1 MKLFWSISTT
11 SYRQLIRVVALVLVL
26 FIILNHQVSYALT
39 KDDLG
44 LSVDQISWLKGSP
57 EIRFA
62 FDQAF
67 APVEF
72 LTDDDSYRG
81 MSADYIA
88 ILENLLEVK
97 FVMVKTSSWDEA
109 LELARDGL
117 VDILPAVA
125 RTKQRD
131 EYLIFTEPY
140 LELPAVVIAGDD
152 VVEGIEIEKLMNR
165 KIAVVSGYAWA
176 DWITTLYPQT
186 PLLTVPDII
195 SALEAVSFGVADA
208 MIGDLATTS
217 YSIGQS
223 GISNLRVVRQIDQSL
238 DLSIGVRAD
247 LPVLRD
253 ILDLA
258 LKAIGD
264 EQKKSIMS
272 SWISLDSY
280 TWWKN
285 PVLYWWASAIIIL
298 FLITITLIM
307 VWNRILNRQVEMR
320 TNELRAAQDRLLQA
334 AKLESVGQLAAGVAH
349 EVKNP
354 LAILQM
360 GVDFLKPDL
369 QDQESS
375 KEVIDDMQDAISRA
389 STVITD
395 LLDFSR
401 EKKLELQAVNI
412 NDVIQRAI
420 RMVSHELSKHQ
431 VDVSERLS
439 ENLPDVMG
447 DADKLQQVFINLF
460 INAIHAIGSKGK
472 ISIYSSMS
480 QANQGELSNLDKSD
494 KQKTSQKYISV
505 IIEDNGPGIPE
516 DKLEKLFDPFFTTKP
531 VGQGTGLGLSI
542 IYSIIELHQA
552 SITISNRTQGGAR
565 VALQFKVNGDG
576 NE

>member
-1 MKLFWSISTT
+1 MKLFWSISTA

-44 LSVDQISWLKGSP
+44 LSADQISWLKGNP
-57 EIRFA
+57 EIRLA

-258 LKAIGD
+258 LKAIGE

-272 SWISLDSY
+272 SWIRLDSY

-542 IYSIIELHQA
+542 IYSIIELHEA